1 MAQKTLLAD
10 GNRRKPPISNVQQN
24 SMQSDKDNSSII
36 TEQSSGATR
45 PLSTATL
52 DGLSI
57 LDDIEDID
65 DDITTSASDS
75 YAHEEDLTSNE
86 GNARETKQFCIRMQI
101 FFFSFFF
108 SFNDKQKRNGFILD
122 L

>member
-10 GNRRKPPISNVQQN
+10 GNRRKPPLSNIQQN
-24 SMQSDKDNSSII
+24 SLQSDKDNSSVI
-36 TEQSSGATR
+36 TEQSSGTR

-57 LDDIEDID
+57 LDGIEDID

-75 YAHEEDLTSNE
+75 YAHDGSTSNE
-86 GNARETKQFCIRMQI
+86 GKMMNKKIFRNVDLKIQTKRKK
-101 FFFSFFF
+101 
-108 SFNDKQKRNGFILD
+108 NY
-122 L
+122 

>member
-10 GNRRKPPISNVQQN
+10 GNRRKPPLSNLQQN
-24 SMQSDKDNSSII
+24 SLQSDKDSII
-36 TEQSSGATR
+36 TEQSSGTR

-57 LDDIEDID
+57 LDGIEDID

-75 YAHEEDLTSNE
+75 YAHEDSTSNE
-86 GNARETKQFCIRMQI
+86 GKISSNLYVDLMITRIYVKQFLL
-101 FFFSFFF
+101 S
-108 SFNDKQKRNGFILD
+108 
-122 L
+122 